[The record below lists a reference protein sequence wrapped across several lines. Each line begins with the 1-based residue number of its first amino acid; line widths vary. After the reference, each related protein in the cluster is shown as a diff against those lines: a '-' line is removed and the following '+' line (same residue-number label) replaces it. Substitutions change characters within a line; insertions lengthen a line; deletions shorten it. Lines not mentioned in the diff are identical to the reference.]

1 MRETEDFL
9 NRVYKGSVSMMI
21 STITKQQELTQE
33 EIDEQGNAIINIYSH
48 FPFSF
53 CQYIDII

>member
-33 EIDEQGNAIINIYSH
+33 EIDQQGNAIINIYSH
-48 FPFSF
+48 FPAPLLNGK
-53 CQYIDII
+53 